1 MRTILKVV
9 ASIAFAASTLGC
21 AAGGDNPVQPLATS
35 TLRTS
40 SAESGPVTRPYGGKC
55 DTDIFPTTTRAG
67 YAFSLYITGVC
78 NLKHL
83 GRTTIV
89 IDQDFAYDG
98 SIVNSTTHTAANGD
112 LLRSTWY
119 SAPGETRFDG
129 VDAVFAG
136 IETYAGGTGRFA
148 NATGSSLVRGTAH
161 FDASTHKNTGQFTT
175 VGTITY

>member
-1 MRTILKVV
+1 MRTILKLV
-9 ASIAFAASTLGC
+9 ASTAFAASTIGC
-21 AAGGDNPVQPLATS
+21 ASDGENPFQPLATS

-40 SAESGPVTRPYGGKC
+40 SAASGPVTRPAGGKC
-55 DTDIFPTTTRAG
+55 ETDIFPTNTRDG
-67 YAFSLYITGVC
+67 YAFSLFITGVC
-78 NLKHL
+78 TLKHL

-89 IDQDFAYDG
+89 INQDFAFDG
-98 SIVNSTTHTAANGD
+98 SIVNSATHTAANSD

-119 SAPGETRFDG
+119 SAPGQTQFDG

-161 FDASTHKNTGQFTT
+161 FDASTRRNTGLYTS
-175 VGTITY
+175 VGTISY